1 MLCKLTV
8 ELWDCQWQTLLEFG
22 LSSPLTA
29 DVGPVS
35 GRCRAR
41 QRQTS
46 GYLWEFCLSG
56 PSTADVGLLL
66 VILSVWPVDGRR
78 RATFGNFVCLARWRQ
93 TSGPLT
99 ADVGPVDGR
108 RQFAVVGLPTNAGVD
123 FVQFDLES
131 RNFFLTRLKSQYD
144 KSTRTIYQTFFP
156 LEKQKRHYFAHAK
169 ITPKNTNLEVWII
182 NHIYW

>member
-1 MLCKLTV
+1 M
-8 ELWDCQWQTLLEFG
+8 
-22 LSSPLTA
+22 
-29 DVGPVS
+29 
-35 GRCRAR
+35 
-41 QRQTS
+41 
-46 GYLWEFCLSG
+46 SG
-56 PSTADVGLLL
+56 PSTADVGLLF

-78 RATFGNFVCLARWRQ
+78 RARQRQ
-93 TSGPLT
+93 TSGLST

-169 ITPKNTNLEVWII
+169 ITPKNTNLEV
-182 NHIYW
+182 